1 MVTHGQA
8 SDPYWSVVQNGVN
21 QAAEDMGVQVDY
33 QAPDTFDM
41 VAMAQ
46 LIDAAVASQP
56 DGMAISIPDA
66 DALGESIQA
75 GVDAGIPMVSLD
87 SGSDVAAEMGML
99 THVGQTEYEAGVGA
113 GQRMGEA
120 GVTTALCVNQEV
132 GNVALDDRCRGFTDG
147 LAESGGTVEVVEV
160 DLNNPTEAQAR
171 IEAALSANA
180 EVDGILT
187 LGPTGAA
194 PALEVPGT
202 GQLGRSSS
210 PPSTSRRTSWMR
222 SNGDMLFAIDS
233 SSMMQYSPI
242 VLLTARDESE
252 HHRQV
257 LMTGPGFVTRWNAAE
272 VIDLAAAELAVE
284 PAADGRERIARVR
297 KRHAGDARGRGSP
310 GARSRRAGGK
320 DQPLAPPA
328 GTPEMRRPPE
338 RSASGSSSRSPPVIA
353 DSCRRG
359 TANYLEVAAQL
370 GILAVAVALLMIG
383 GEFDLSIGSAIGAC
397 GIIFA
402 LLSVEFGWNVWLA
415 MLAALVFALL
425 LGVFNGYLVL
435 RTDLPSFIITLGTLL
450 IVRGVTIGITRQV
463 TGRTVVS
470 GLDDVPGY
478 DAIRTIF
485 ASDVTVG
492 GAAFSIAIV
501 WWLGVAALATC
512 CCGPR
517 SATGSSASGE
527 TSRRRATSACRSAW
541 SRSSFMGT
549 AVAAWLVAMIQV
561 LGARSADVVRG
572 TGSEFTAIIAAVIG
586 GVLLTGGYGS
596 AIGPSSAR

>member
-1 MVTHGQA
+1 MRHRSSQLIALLVAVMFASVSFASQTLGQGSRDRSDLRFVVVTHGQA

-194 PALEVPGT
+194 PALEALGGT
-202 GQLGRSSS
+202 GQLGQIQLATFDLS
-210 PPSTSRRTSWMR
+210 PDVLDAIE
-222 SNGDMLFAIDS
+222 NGDMLFAIDS
-233 SSMMQYSPI
+233 QQYMQGYLPI
-242 VLLTARDESE
+242 VLLTLYATNLNTIANP
-252 HHRQV
+252 V
-257 LMTGPGFVTRWNAAE
+257 LMTGPGFVTQENAAE
-272 VIDLAAAELAVE
+272 VIDLAAA
-284 PAADGRERIARVR
+284 
-297 KRHAGDARGRGSP
+297 
-310 GARSRRAGGK
+310 
-320 DQPLAPPA
+320 
-328 GTPEMRRPPE
+328 GTR
-338 RSASGSSSRSPPVIA
+338 
-353 DSCRRG
+353 
-359 TANYLEVAAQL
+359 
-370 GILAVAVALLMIG
+370 
-383 GEFDLSIGSAIGAC
+383 
-397 GIIFA
+397 
-402 LLSVEFGWNVWLA
+402 
-415 MLAALVFALL
+415 
-425 LGVFNGYLVL
+425 
-435 RTDLPSFIITLGTLL
+435 
-450 IVRGVTIGITRQV
+450 
-463 TGRTVVS
+463 
-470 GLDDVPGY
+470 
-478 DAIRTIF
+478 
-485 ASDVTVG
+485 
-492 GAAFSIAIV
+492 
-501 WWLGVAALATC
+501 
-512 CCGPR
+512 
-517 SATGSSASGE
+517 
-527 TSRRRATSACRSAW
+527 
-541 SRSSFMGT
+541 
-549 AVAAWLVAMIQV
+549 
-561 LGARSADVVRG
+561 
-572 TGSEFTAIIAAVIG
+572 
-586 GVLLTGGYGS
+586 
-596 AIGPSSAR
+596 